1 MLIDVRHLS
10 KTYELGE
17 VRVDALN
24 DVSLE
29 IEAGAFVAIMGPSG
43 SGKSTFMNILGCL
56 DRPTGGTYL
65 LDGSPVDTLKRNE
78 LAAVRN
84 QQIGFVFQ
92 NFNLLPG
99 VTALENVKLP
109 LLYRRNEGDGQND
122 RAVDVLQRVGLG
134 ERIYSLPSQLS
145 GGQQQRVAIARAMV
159 NEPQIILADEP
170 TGALDSKT
178 SHEIMEIFREL
189 RLSTGITIIVVTH
202 SDEVAGYADRIIRFR
217 DGCVVADEVRFS
229 SPLIGAR
236 A

>member
-1 MLIDVRHLS
+1 MLIDVRHLC
-10 KTYELGE
+10 KVYELGE
-17 VRVDALN
+17 IRVDALG

-56 DRPTGGTYL
+56 DRPTGGIYL
-65 LDGSPVDTLKRNE
+65 LDGIPVDTLERND
-78 LAAVRN
+78 LAAIRN
-84 QQIGFVFQ
+84 QKIGFVFQ

-109 LLYRRNEGDGQND
+109 LLYRRREGGDQD
-122 RAVDVLQRVGLG
+122 TLAREVLQKVGLG
-134 ERIYSLPSQLS
+134 DRIYNLPSQLS

-159 NEPQIILADEP
+159 NAPQIILADEP

-178 SHEIMEIFREL
+178 SHEIMEIFRGL

-202 SDEVAGYADRIIRFR
+202 SDEVAGYADRVIRFR
-217 DGCVVADEVRFS
+217 DGRVVADEARTS
-229 SPLIGAR
+229 SSLVGDR